1 MNDSELTAYW
11 KFRAMHFQRLAV
23 SYQQELL
30 ALKNSPAR
38 ERSHGRGLHAD
49 PTATRAV
56 ANVTRHQKGN

>member
-1 MNDSELTAYW
+1 MNNADLAAYW
-11 KFRAMHFQRLAV
+11 RYQALHFKRLAV
-23 SYQQELL
+23 SYQQELS

-38 ERSHGRGLHAD
+38 EKSHGRGLHSD